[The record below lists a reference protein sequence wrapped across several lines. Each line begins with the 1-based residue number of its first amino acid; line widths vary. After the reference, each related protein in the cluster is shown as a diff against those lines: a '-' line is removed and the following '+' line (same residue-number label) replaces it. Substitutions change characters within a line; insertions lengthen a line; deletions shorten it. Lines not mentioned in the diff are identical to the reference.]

1 MLQNLPP
8 RWSIDALYDVN
19 TLSLTKSSD
28 SVHWHSYFL
37 LNLVTEGNSK
47 QLINGRE
54 YDLCRGSVIL
64 LSPMDFHKNI
74 ISENERLE
82 ICAVK
87 FLDSVFYDS
96 LIELCELEDFPIVTQ
111 LSDNDFEIAKQLFSI
126 LSAEHANS
134 KRLGSSIFSL
144 SLVRQ
149 LVILTLRNTVSES
162 SASKYDTSLKRAL
175 IYIHAHFQD
184 PITLSEVAAHIGY
197 SPNYFSSVFKKQT
210 GFAFQNYL
218 QDLRLNFAM
227 NILKFSNISVT
238 EACLKSGFRTLSHF
252 ICSFKNKFGET
263 PEHFRSKN

>member
-1 MLQNLPP
+1 MPQNLPP

-19 TLSLTKSSD
+19 TLTLTKSSD
-28 SVHWHSYFL
+28 SVHWHSHFL
-37 LNLVTEGNSK
+37 LNIITEGNGK

-54 YDLCRGSVIL
+54 YNLCRGSVLL

-74 ISENERLE
+74 ISENESLE

-87 FLDSVFYDS
+87 FSDSVFYDS
-96 LIELCELEDFPIVTQ
+96 LTELCELDDFPIVTK

-126 LSAEHANS
+126 LNAEHINS
-134 KRLGSSIFSL
+134 ERLGSSIFSL

-149 LVILTLRNTVSES
+149 LVILTLRNTENTVSDS
-162 SASKYDTSLKRAL
+162 NYDTRLKRAL
-175 IYIHAHFQD
+175 IYIHAHFQK
-184 PITLSEVAAHIGY
+184 PITMSEVAAHIGY
-197 SPNYFSSVFKKQT
+197 SPNYFSSIFKKQT

-238 EACLKSGFRTLSHF
+238 EACLESGFRTLSHF
-252 ICSFKNKFGET
+252 ICAFKNKFGDT